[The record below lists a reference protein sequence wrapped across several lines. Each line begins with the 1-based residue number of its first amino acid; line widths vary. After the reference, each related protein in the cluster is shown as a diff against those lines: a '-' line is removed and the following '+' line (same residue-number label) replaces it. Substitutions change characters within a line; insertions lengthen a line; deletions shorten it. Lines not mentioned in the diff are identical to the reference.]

1 MKKYM
6 VIDCCE
12 REIGEPEFFDTM
24 LKAQIRMFEKFLKP
38 INMWMKTVTITNSKS
53 IPMMI

>member
-1 MKKYM
+1 MKKYI

-38 INMWMKTVTITNSKS
+38 VNMWMKTVTITNSKS

>member
-6 VIDCCE
+6 VIDCCG

-24 LKAQIRMFEKFLKP
+24 LKAQIRMFEKFFEACKY
-38 INMWMKTVTITNSKS
+38 VAEYSYDY
-53 IPMMI
+53 